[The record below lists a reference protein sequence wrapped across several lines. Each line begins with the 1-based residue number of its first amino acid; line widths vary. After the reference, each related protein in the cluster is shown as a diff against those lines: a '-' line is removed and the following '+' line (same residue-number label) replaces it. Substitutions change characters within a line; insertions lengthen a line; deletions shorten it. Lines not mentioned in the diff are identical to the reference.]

1 MRRLIAMLTVSTA
14 LGVAAC
20 DDPRSSNESEFGD
33 VPAEAPVAPAAEE
46 ASEPVAAPSAV
57 DTPAADNTTLPP
69 GRQSSEESVQP
80 ESETLFY

>member
-1 MRRLIAMLTVSTA
+1 MRRLIAVLTVSTA

-20 DDPRSSNESEFGD
+20 DDPRSSNEPEFAD

-46 ASEPVAAPSAV
+46 AGEPVADPNAV
-57 DTPAADNTTLPP
+57 DRPAADTTPLPP
-69 GRQSSEESVQP
+69 EKRSSEESVQP